1 MSEVLVSPKTMT
13 VVVDGVSARVD
24 QLPPGLDR
32 IITIHWNGQYGEI
45 HRTSVVPGRVDFEH
59 FADPGLIQ
67 PYIDAHVARIRANAE
82 VAAREAARREDD
94 AAEEERQAA
103 LAEQNR
109 VAEAELAEKVRLHN
123 EQAGLA

>member
-67 PYIDAHVARIRANAE
+67 PYIDAHVARVRANAE
-82 VAAREAARREDD
+82 VAAREAARREDE
-94 AAEEERQAA
+94 AAERDRQAA
-103 LAEQNR
+103 DAM
-109 VAEAELAEKVRLHN
+109 RLHN